1 MTGPVFRNTWSTL
14 RARET
19 FGLGVEEV
27 DEWEEGGVDDCEDL
41 GEKGEDHQLESR
53 VHEEGTYD
61 VEFVADILK
70 RWRCHFHN
78 GETAA
83 KSRTQRPEGEGV
95 D

>member
-53 VHEEGTYD
+53 VNEEGTYD

-70 RWRCHFHN
+70 RWRSFP
-78 GETAA
+78 
-83 KSRTQRPEGEGV
+83 QRRNCGKVKNATSGGGGS
-95 D
+95 